1 MDEIRLINLVSYR
14 KITAR
19 RKVIEGT
26 AFIIADVN
34 EAEVY
39 FIPK

>member
-1 MDEIRLINLVSYR
+1 M
-14 KITAR
+14 TAR
-19 RKVIEGT
+19 RKVMEGT